1 MSTASPVSSRSTY
14 DEEMEFLMNPV
25 AAASQAEETPRQKS
39 TELMSQEQSQTHY
52 AVNRAVTEAMT
63 MEYAVRVPHALQ
75 AATRRTMLDVLTKMR
90 RQKQNDLANCSEEY
104 LAENPLCNGL
114 TEEKPHDN
122 LTVTDEAAS
131 FLLADTTNMGANN
144 ASTLKS
150 GLSRSLRHLMP
161 SHRALPGELEPQQYT
176 HEQSMREDSI
186 SDFDDDNNV
195 GGCLRQV
202 PQRVLMERHSEDG
215 RFLQRHSWNSAV
227 SEEATRRHTEHKRT
241 WAKLFDCD
249 DLHQEELTGHEDRT
263 TMLPAEKCTRASRTS
278 TKSSRPSASSFKGLW
293 TESEGG
299 PRQTT
304 GSRTSLA
311 TLINEAEAKDDEAYA
326 QSLAA
331 AVSASNSDGKSCR
344 FTDVLANEEAE
355 EGCMPSCHLVGKPM
369 FSTRLP
375 THGSSPSVPTAFA
388 VLHGST
394 RRVGSRGG
402 TSAVLKQLSE
412 NPISARVVAYL
423 TRSFEDW
430 KLDAALIRRANEEEE
445 PHNLSFSG
453 PSLLETSGVQ
463 LKLLVKVV
471 ESAFSLYCIRC
482 EVVWADAQASKELF
496 FDAHTADSMIS
507 IQKEHEEGEG
517 GGNEAGV
524 GHKMKKPPVTWTVV
538 LTAATFRAI
547 PIVVGSHLYL
557 ARPFFCY
564 SSIRVIVA
572 SLNITSDAAVQ
583 RLQPTTR
590 RQRRPRD
597 ADSSE
602 PQTGG
607 RAQSGEFCGEELS
620 FGATTPERRNRP
632 SASLTGVSPFRA
644 YDPFV
649 NPPTNL
655 FCKNSVALGPS
666 NPVSERILRRSTS
679 MPRTTTMNLEGD
691 ACGQLLASRSQMVA
705 HDVIGAQF
713 PRGPGEEWD
722 VPLEV
727 LVALCPPRKR
737 TSSGEPEAHRRRT
750 NNLSLTPQRTCNEKY
765 SPLSSLSSIDVE
777 EPSPLAETQAR
788 GGVPL

>member
-14 DEEMEFLMNPV
+14 DEEMECLMNP
-25 AAASQAEETPRQKS
+25 AADATQAEKTPRQKP
-39 TELMSQEQSQTHY
+39 TELMSQKRSQTHY
-52 AVNRAVTEAMT
+52 AVNTAVTEAMT
-63 MEYAVRVPHALQ
+63 MEHAVRVPQALQ
-75 AATRRTMLDVLTKMR
+75 AATRRTMLDVLTRMR
-90 RQKQNDLANCSEEY
+90 RQKENDLSKYSGDY
-104 LAENPLCNGL
+104 LAEKPLYGGL
-114 TEEKPHDN
+114 TELKTHDN

-131 FLLADTTNMGANN
+131 FLLANTTNMGANN
-144 ASTLKS
+144 ASTLNS

-161 SHRALPGELEPQQYT
+161 SHRGLPGELEPQQYT
-176 HEQSMREDSI
+176 HEQIMREDSI

-195 GGCLRQV
+195 GGCQRQV
-202 PQRVLMERHSEDG
+202 PQRASMGRNSEDG
-215 RFLQRHSWNSAV
+215 HFMQRHSWNSAV
-227 SEEATRRHTEHKRT
+227 SEEATRRHTVHQRT
-241 WAKLFDCD
+241 WAKLFGCD
-249 DLHQEELTGHEDRT
+249 DLQQEELTGHEDPT
-263 TMLPAEKCTRASRTS
+263 TMLSSEKCTRAPRTS
-278 TKSSRPSASSFKGLW
+278 TKSSRPSAGSIKGLW

-311 TLINEAEAKDDEAYA
+311 TLLNEAEARDDEAYA
-326 QSLAA
+326 RSVAA

-344 FTDVLANEEAE
+344 FPDLLANEEAE
-355 EGCMPSCHLVGKPM
+355 ESRMPSCHLVGKPM

-388 VLHGST
+388 VLHGAT
-394 RRVGSRGG
+394 KRVGSRGG

-430 KLDAALIRRANEEEE
+430 KLDAALIRRANEENE
-445 PHNLSFSG
+445 PHDLSLSG

-463 LKLLVKVV
+463 LKLLVNVV

-496 FDAHTADSMIS
+496 CDAHTADGMIQ
-507 IQKEHEEGEG
+507 IQKGYEEGGG

-524 GHKMKKPPVTWTVV
+524 GHNVKRPPVTWTVV

-564 SSIRVIVA
+564 PSIRAIVA

-583 RLQPTTR
+583 RLQPTAR

-597 ADSSE
+597 AELSE

-607 RAQSGEFCGEELS
+607 RAQSGEFCGEVLS

-644 YDPFV
+644 YDPFF

-655 FCKNSVALGPS
+655 CCKNTVALGPS
-666 NPVSERILRRSTS
+666 NSMSQGSLRRSAS
-679 MPRTTTMNLEGD
+679 MPRKTTMNLEGD
-691 ACGQLLASRSQMVA
+691 ACGQVSASRSQMVA

-737 TSSGEPEAHRRRT
+737 TNSGEPEAHGRRT
-750 NNLSLTPQRTCNEKY
+750 NNPSLTPQRTCNEKY

-777 EPSPLAETQAR
+777 KPSPLAEAHAR
-788 GGVPL
+788 VGAPL